1 MANIKHFRII
11 NGSGA
16 HYFIVALSVLM
27 VLAGGVYFYKLY
39 DSYRGIRTSL
49 STTETERDN
58 LEKNLDELMNK
69 YDVLT
74 KDFED
79 LKNEDQVKVN
89 RELRAEMANLQK
101 GFERARSVYTDLLNF
116 RDRGG
121 KTYAMEVQLA
131 TAINQLS
138 DRKYAE
144 AVTTLDKIAASL
156 QAEQAKT
163 VAAVTIP
170 ANVPVV
176 NTPPSSGYSRQQVA
190 TSIGNYLVSMVAGDL
205 SNTKIIVDTASDST
219 CANDCPVLP
228 LATYVSRS
236 GAYAGIN
243 GSYFCPATY
252 PDCASKKNSFDLL
265 VMNKNKVYFNSDN
278 NVYSNN
284 PGVIFG
290 GGYIRFVS
298 AVSQWGRDT
307 GIDSMISNYP
317 LLVSGGNISFGGDT
331 DPKKGSK
338 GNRSFVANKGSQVFI
353 GVVHSA
359 TVAEGAVVLKTL
371 GMENALNLD
380 NGGSTALWSGGYK
393 VGPGRDLPN
402 VVLFVRK

>member
-1 MANIKHFRII
+1 MADSKYIRFFGKIRSFRLV
-11 NGSGA
+11 A
-16 HYFIVALSVLM
+16 FVALLIVTVIGIYL
-27 VLAGGVYFYKLY
+27 LY
-39 DSYRGIRTSL
+39 GYYLGIRDSL
-49 STTETERDN
+49 NATVAERDA
-58 LEKNLDELMNK
+58 LQEQYTELINK

-74 KDFED
+74 RDFED
-79 LKNEDQVKVN
+79 LKSQDQVKIN
-89 RELRAEMANLQK
+89 GELRAEIADLQK
-101 GFERARSVYTDLLNF
+101 GFERARVVYADLLSF

-121 KTYAMEVQLA
+121 KSTPMEIQLA
-131 TAINQLS
+131 NVINLLS
-138 DRKYAE
+138 DRKYKE
-144 AVTTLDKIAASL
+144 AVTALDKIAASI
-156 QAEQAKT
+156 QTEEAKM
-163 VAAVTIP
+163 VASVVIP

-176 NTPPSSGYSRQQVA
+176 NTPPATGYSRQQVA
-190 TSIGNYLVSMVAGDL
+190 TDIGNYLVSMVAGDL
-205 SNTKIIVDTASDST
+205 ANTRIIVDTASDGT

-265 VMNKNKVYFNSDN
+265 LMNKNKVYFNSDN

-290 GGYIRFVS
+290 GSYIRFVS
-298 AVSQWGRDT
+298 AVSQWGRET
-307 GIDSMISNYP
+307 GIDGMISNYP
-317 LLVSGGNISFGGDT
+317 LLVSGSNVAFGGDT

-338 GNRSFVANKGSQVFI
+338 GNRSFVANKGNQVYI

-359 TVAEGAVVLKTL
+359 TVAEAAIVLKTL
-371 GMENALNLD
+371 GMENGLNLD

-393 VGPGRDLPN
+393 LGPGRDLPN
-402 VVLFVRK
+402 VILFVRK

>member
-317 LLVSGGNISFGGDT
+317 LLVSGGSISFGGDT